1 MRIAVVLARAPFVQ
15 ELAGLHA
22 ANLCRALHAAG
33 HEAEIVLIP
42 FQPGPPEIILSQ
54 MLACRL
60 LDLTESMGTRIDR
73 VIGLTFPAYLVAH
86 PDKVPWVL
94 HQYRAAYDRW
104 DRRDGSLYGAAGG
117 VEARDA
123 IRSADTRLIPQ
134 ARAVFAGSRA
144 VAGRLDRC
152 NGIAAAPLSPPP
164 PLAGRYRSAPAGGYL
179 LMLAGAGP
187 LERHGLVLDAL
198 ARTRCPVRIVFAGD
212 DGRFA
217 GRADDGTAWLGP
229 VTEERRIAL
238 LSEAVAVLVPPL
250 DAEGGTTALEALA
263 SARAVITCTDSG
275 APLEVVAHGR
285 NGLVCEPGAAALADA
300 MDQLWADRTRA
311 RAMGEDGR
319 ARYDALGLSWEHV
332 VRCLLG

>member
-1 MRIAVVLARAPFVQ
+1 MRVAVALARAPFVQ
-15 ELAGLHA
+15 EIAGLHA
-22 ANLCRALHAAG
+22 ANLRRALRAAG
-33 HEAEIVLIP
+33 HEAEIVSIP
-42 FQPGPPEIILSQ
+42 FQPGPPETIAPQ

-73 VIGLTFPAYLVAH
+73 LIGLNFPAYLVVH

-94 HQYRAAYDRW
+94 QQVRSVYDLW
-104 DRRDGSLYGAAGG
+104 DRREGGLYGAAGG
-117 VEARDA
+117 AEVREA
-123 IRSADTRLIPQ
+123 IRTADTRLIPQ

-144 VAGRLDRC
+144 VADRLHRC
-152 NGIAAAPLSPPP
+152 NGIAAVPLYPPP
-164 PLAGRYRSAPAGGYL
+164 PLAGRYRSAPAGNYL
-179 LMLAGAGP
+179 LMLAGSGA

-198 ARTRCPVRIVFAGD
+198 ARTRYPVRIVFAGD

-217 GRADDGTAWLGP
+217 GRVDDGTAWLGP

-250 DAEGGTTALEALA
+250 DAEDASAALEAMA

-275 APLEVVAHGR
+275 APLEAVAHGR

-300 MDQLWADRTRA
+300 MDQLWADWTQART
-311 RAMGEDGR
+311 MGEDGR
-319 ARYDALGLSWEHV
+319 ARYDALGLSWEHL